1 MARVQ
6 TPSWALLGA
15 RQGEVRDRSLWPKHP
30 SLDRRKR
37 SHAMRRMSSAV
48 GRRSSPSPRAVKR
61 ISAASETGPGLV
73 MCRPGLVMCQP
84 AAVCAAADLL
94 RAVGGRRAA
103 GACSSMCSRHAS
115 GCAAPPLAALR
126 CPLTQR
132 LGQDQD
138 APDAWPDESGQA
150 EHDYLCLLL
159 MASDC
164 L

>member
-1 MARVQ
+1 MAEWSKAQ
-6 TPSWALLGA
+6 DLGSCHA
-15 RQGEVRDRSLWPKHP
+15 SGAGSNPVLGTFVRDRSLWPKHP

-37 SHAMRRMSSAV
+37 SHAMRRMSSA
-48 GRRSSPSPRAVKR
+48 GAPQLPLSPRAIKQ
-61 ISAASETGPGLV
+61 ISAASETG
-73 MCRPGLVMCQP
+73 PGLVMCQP
-84 AAVCAAADLL
+84 AAVCAAAALL

-103 GACSSMCSRHAS
+103 GACSSMCSRHTS

-138 APDAWPDESGQA
+138 APDESGQA